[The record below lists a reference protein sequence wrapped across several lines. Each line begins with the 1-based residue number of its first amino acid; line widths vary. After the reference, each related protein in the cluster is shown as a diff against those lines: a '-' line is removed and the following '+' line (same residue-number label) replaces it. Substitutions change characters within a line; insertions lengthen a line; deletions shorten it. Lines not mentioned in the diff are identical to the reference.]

1 LTQTVVFSLLI
12 LKPRKKQLN
21 MLQKIPVLQSKE
33 KSVEIGAHSES
44 YAAARAQNETPGA
57 VDES

>member
-1 LTQTVVFSLLI
+1 
-12 LKPRKKQLN
+12 